1 VSRFELVCP
10 ASCRL
15 GECPVWLA
23 DAAQLLFV
31 DVTGRR
37 LHRFSPGS
45 GAVTTTVETDEDIGF
60 VAPARSGGYVAGLRS
75 GVWLLEEDGRKRRM
89 LAPNP
94 GDARSMRFN
103 DGGIDPRGR
112 LLIGTIDETKRDGR
126 AGLYRLDPGG
136 LTAIASGLMTSN
148 GVAFAPDGRTLYHSD
163 TPRFVIY
170 ACDYRP
176 DSGQVG
182 DRRVFARLDP
192 QAADRGRP
200 DGAAVDRAGNYWS
213 ALYEG
218 SRINRYDAAGRLIA
232 EYPLP
237 ARSPTMPAFGDAD
250 LKTLYVTTA
259 QAADG
264 FGGGLY
270 ALRVETPGLT
280 HQSFDD
286 EGFQS

>member
-1 VSRFELVCP
+1 MSPFELVHP
-10 ASCRL
+10 AACRL
-15 GECPVWLA
+15 GESPVWLA
-23 DAAQLLFV
+23 DTGQLLFV

-45 GAVTTTVETDEDIGF
+45 RTTASVEVEEDIGF
-60 VAPARSGGYVAGLRS
+60 IAPARCGGFVAGLRS
-75 GVWLLEEDGRKRRM
+75 GVWLLEEDGRKRRL
-89 LAPNP
+89 LARNP
-94 GDARSMRFN
+94 GDLRTLRFN

-126 AGLYRLDPGG
+126 AGLYRLDASG
-136 LTAIASGLMTSN
+136 LAEVASGLMTSN
-148 GVAFAPDGRTLYHSD
+148 GVAFSPDGRRLYHCD
-163 TPRFVIY
+163 TPRFLIY

-176 DSGQVG
+176 DTGEVG
-182 DRRVFARLDP
+182 ERRIFARLDP
-192 QAADRGRP
+192 EAADRGRP
-200 DGAAVDRAGNYWS
+200 DGAAVDRAGDYWS

-218 SRINRYDAAGRLIA
+218 SRVNRYDAGGRLLA

-237 ARSPTMPAFGDAD
+237 VRSPTMPAFGDAD

-264 FGGGLY
+264 SGGGLY
-270 ALRVETPGLT
+270 ALRVETPGLA
-280 HQSFDD
+280 HQPFDD

>member
-1 VSRFELVCP
+1 MSGFELACQ

-23 DAAQLLFV
+23 DREQLLFV

-37 LHRFSPGS
+37 LHLFTPRS
-45 GAVTTTVETDEDIGF
+45 GALASLALEEDIGF
-60 VAPARSGGYVAGLRS
+60 VAPARSGGFIAGLRS
-75 GVWLLEEDGRKRRM
+75 GIWLLDEVGHKRLL
-89 LAPNP
+89 LAHNP
-94 GDARSMRFN
+94 ADPLTLRFN
-103 DGGIDPRGR
+103 DGGIDVQGR
-112 LLIGTIDETKRDGR
+112 LLIGTIDETRREGR
-126 AGLYRLDPGG
+126 AGLYRLDPGK
-136 LTAIASGLMTSN
+136 LTEIASGLMTSN

-170 ACDYRP
+170 QRDYKP
-176 DSGQVG
+176 LTGEVG

-192 QAADRGRP
+192 KAPDRGRP
-200 DGAAVDRAGNYWS
+200 DGAAVDRDGCYWS

-218 SRINRYDAAGRLIA
+218 SRVNRYDASGSLVA

-237 ARSPTMPAFGDAD
+237 VRSPTMPAFGDAD

-264 FGGGLY
+264 SGGGLY
-270 ALRVETPGLT
+270 ALRVETPGLA
-280 HQSFDD
+280 HQPFDD

>member
-10 ASCRL
+10 AGCRL
-15 GECPVWLA
+15 GESPVWLA
-23 DAAQLLFV
+23 DVGQLLFV

-37 LHRFSPGS
+37 LHRFTPGS
-45 GAVTTTVETDEDIGF
+45 GALASVAVDEDIGF
-60 VAPARSGGYVAGLRS
+60 VAPARSGGLVAGLRS
-75 GVWLLEEDGRKRRM
+75 GVWLLDEAGRKRRR

-94 GDARSMRFN
+94 GDVRTMRFN

-126 AGLYRLDPGG
+126 AGLYRLEPAG
-136 LTAIASGLMTSN
+136 LTEIAAGLMTSN
-148 GVAFAPDGRTLYHSD
+148 GVAFSPDGRTLYHSD

-170 ACDYRP
+170 RCDYRP
-176 DSGQVG
+176 ETGEAG
-182 DRRVFARLDP
+182 NRRIFARLDP

-200 DGAAVDRAGNYWS
+200 DGAAVDRAGCYWS

-218 SRINRYDAAGRLIA
+218 SRINRYDPAGRLLADVAI
-232 EYPLP
+232 P
-237 ARSPTMPAFGDAD
+237 ARSATMPAFGDAD

-264 FGGGLY
+264 SGGGLY
-270 ALRVETPGLT
+270 AMRVETPGLA

-286 EGFQS
+286 EEFPS